1 MIRALILAFCIA
13 YTMALAPQ
21 AWSSGDRHEHSG
33 HDDHVDHDEHG
44 DLHDHAEDTH
54 DHDAGEHHEKSEFSV
69 ADFEKAGVT
78 LATAG
83 PGAVDITFD
92 LPGEIRPNGDRIAH
106 LAARFPGI
114 VREVRAG
121 VGDRV
126 SANDVL
132 ATIESENLSAYPIRA
147 PFSGTIIDRHIVLGE
162 TVDNS
167 AAVFILADLSTVW
180 LEVNVHQHALSHIAA
195 GRSVTIREVTGTRT
209 ARAEIS
215 YVSPIIDQETRT
227 AIARAVVANDD
238 GGWRPGTFV
247 VATVEEPVEAAV
259 VVPRRALQSFEGAPT
274 VFVVEGD
281 RFEPRNVTIGAQGRS
296 LVEIV
301 SGVAT
306 GDRIAAE
313 GSFLVH
319 AELAKGEAGHDH

>member
-1 MIRALILAFCIA
+1 MSRMDWIRLGFFVAMTLLPRTAV
-13 YTMALAPQ
+13 
-21 AWSSGDRHEHSG
+21 SSDEHEH
-33 HDDHVDHDEHG
+33 HDDHEEHES
-44 DLHDHAEDTH
+44 HA
-54 DHDAGEHHEKSEFSV
+54 FSV

-83 PGAVDITFD
+83 SGAVDIAFD

-106 LAARFPGI
+106 LGARFPGI
-114 VREVRAG
+114 VRDVGAG

-126 SANDVL
+126 GANDVL
-132 ATIESENLSAYPIRA
+132 ATIESANLSTYTVRA
-147 PFSGTIIDRHIVLGE
+147 PFAGTVIDRHIVLGE

-167 AAVFILADLSTVW
+167 APVFILADLSTVW
-180 LEVNVHQHALSHIAA
+180 LEVNVHQHALPHIAP

-209 ARAEIS
+209 TRAEIS
-215 YVSPIIDQETRT
+215 YVSPIIDQETRA

-259 VVPRRALQSFEGAPT
+259 LVPRRAVQTFEGVPT
-274 VFVVEGD
+274 VFAVEGD
-281 RFEPRNVTIGAQGRS
+281 HFEPRKITIGAQGRT
-296 LVEIV
+296 LVEIK
-301 SGVAT
+301 SGLVA
-306 GDRIAAE
+306 GDRVAAE
-313 GSFLVH
+313 GSFLIN